1 MAKEQPEF
9 LREVEQ
15 ILRRE
20 EHVKYRWEE
29 SKGTWEIPVSA
40 KTREYFLSVLGE
52 VLESDDSELR
62 EAAKAVEKQ
71 IARGKMKLLQAPE
84 IILDEDGSR
93 QYVQLG
99 VGIYLWDDEDP
110 SIIPK
115 KQIIAA
121 IMVEGQI
128 IRDAEHRKRKK

>member
-1 MAKEQPEF
+1 MTKEQPKF
-9 LREVEQ
+9 LREVQQ
-15 ILRRE
+15 ILARE

-29 SKGTWEIPVSA
+29 SRPDKKIPVSA
-40 KTREYFLSVLGE
+40 KTREYFLRVLSE

-62 EAAKAVEKQ
+62 EVAKFVQEQ
-71 IARGKMKLLQAPE
+71 ITSGKMQLYQAPE

-115 KQIIAA
+115 EQIVEA
-121 IMVEGQI
+121 IVVEGGI
-128 IRDAEHRKRKK
+128 LRDSERKRRAK